1 MAQANSFTRKVFGA
15 TITAMDGLNKE
26 LHITIKSGS
35 IVRAM
40 IWVIFFALLYYIRDL
55 VLVVLAAV
63 VIASA
68 MEPFTAWFGKRHL
81 ARLPAVILMYLALA
95 GIIVGVFYFFLPPL
109 LNDASNFLASAPKY
123 LDSVSIWDPLQK
135 DSLTESKQA
144 VQNLSQDLN
153 QSRQV
158 VSGFSSGLSLSQIIS
173 NVRVAISSL
182 SQGFVGTLSLIFGGV
197 LSSVLI
203 IVLSFYL
210 AVQEDGVTAFLQFVI
225 PDRHEKYIIGL
236 WKRVQVK
243 IGLWMQ
249 GQFILALVVGLL
261 VYLVLAIFGPVL
273 HVGNPVLLAFLA
285 AVFETIPLFG
295 PILSAI
301 PAVSTSYTEGSLST
315 ALIVV
320 GIYLIIH
327 QLENNL
333 IYPLV
338 VKKIVG
344 VPPILVILALII
356 GFKLAGFLGVLL
368 SVPVAAT
375 LMEYFNDLQKNKL
388 PTSA

>member
-1 MAQANSFTRKVFGA
+1 MNESDKD
-15 TITAMDGLNKE
+15 IK
-26 LHITIKSGS
+26 ISIKSGT
-35 IVRAM
+35 IVRAALL
-40 IWVIFFALLYYIRDL
+40 ILFFLVIFYLRDM
-55 VLVVLAAV
+55 VLVVLASV

-68 MEPFTAWFGKRHL
+68 IEPFTIWFGKYRL
-81 ARLPAVILMYLALA
+81 ARLPAVILVYLCLA
-95 GIIVGVFYFFLPPL
+95 GIIAGIFYFFLPPL
-109 LNDASNFLASAPKY
+109 LNDTSNFMAAVPEY
-123 LDSVSIWDPLQK
+123 LDSVSAWNTGGSDLAVSRATIVSDISK
-135 DSLTESKQA
+135 DITESRQA
-144 VQNLSQDLN
+144 VSGLTPSANFSD
-153 QSRQV
+153 V
-158 VSGFSSGLSLSQIIS
+158 VSDIQSALS
-173 NVRVAISSL
+173 NL
-182 SQGFVGTLSLIFGGV
+182 SQGFVKTVSVVFGGL

-210 AVQEDGVTAFLQFVI
+210 AVQEDGVAKFLRLI
-225 PDRHEKYIIGL
+225 TPLRSEKYILGL

-249 GQFILALVVGLL
+249 GQLILAVVIGLL

-301 PAVSTSYTEGSLST
+301 PAVLASYSGGGVGT
-315 ALIVV
+315 ALMVV

-344 VPPILVILALII
+344 VPPILVIISLVI
-356 GFKLAGFLGVLL
+356 GWKLAGFLGLLL
-368 SVPVAAT
+368 SVPVST
-375 LMEYFNDLQKNKL
+375 MLVEYLSDIEKDKHARSL
-388 PTSA
+388 T

>member
-1 MAQANSFTRKVFGA
+1 MEGQNRD
-15 TITAMDGLNKE
+15 I
-26 LHITIKSGS
+26 HISIKSGT
-35 IVRAM
+35 
-40 IWVIFFALLYYIRDL
+40 IFRTIILLLLFVFLYYIRDL

-68 MEPFTAWFGKRHL
+68 IEPFTVWFGKHRV
-81 ARLPAVILMYLALA
+81 ARLPAVILMYLGIA
-95 GIIVGVFYFFLPPL
+95 GIIVGIFYFFLPPL
-109 LNDASNFLASAPKY
+109 LNDLSNFLASTPHY
-123 LDSVSIWDPLQK
+123 LDSISIWDPLQNQ
-135 DSLTESKQA
+135 SVVNSKQA
-144 VQNLSQDLN
+144 VQSLSADLS

-158 VSGFSSGLSLSQIIS
+158 VSNLSSSLSLSQIVA
-173 NVRVAISSL
+173 NVRGAISSL
-182 SQGFVGTLSLIFGGV
+182 SQGFIETLSLVFGGI
-197 LSSVLI
+197 LSSALI

-210 AVQEDGVTAFLQFVI
+210 SVQEDGVTKFLQFVI

-249 GQFILALVVGLL
+249 GQLILAVVVGLL
-261 VYLVLAIFGPVL
+261 VYLVLTIFGQTL
-273 HVGNPVLLAFLA
+273 HVGNPLLLAFLA
-285 AVFETIPLFG
+285 GVFEIIPLFG

-301 PAVSTSYTEGSLST
+301 PAVAASYTDGTLTT
-315 ALIVV
+315 ALVVV

-344 VPPILVILALII
+344 VSPILVILALIV
-356 GFKLAGFLGVLL
+356 GFKLAGFLGVVL
-368 SVPVAAT
+368 SVPIATT
-375 LMEYFNDLQKNKL
+375 LMEYFSDLQKNKL
-388 PTSA
+388 PKNSA

>member
-1 MAQANSFTRKVFGA
+1 MES
-15 TITAMDGLNKE
+15 NKE
-26 LHITIKSGS
+26 IHITVKSGS
-35 IVRAM
+35 IFRA
-40 IWVIFFALLYYIRDL
+40 VIVLIAFVLLYYIRDL

-68 MEPFTAWFGKRHL
+68 MEPFTSWFTAHRIN
-81 ARLPAVILMYLALA
+81 RLLAVIFMYFMLA
-95 GIIVGVFYFFLPPL
+95 GIIGSVFYFFLPPL
-109 LNDASNFLASAPKY
+109 LDDTSNFLSTAPQY
-123 LDSVSIWDPLQK
+123 LDSISFWDPLQK
-135 DSLTESKQA
+135 DSVLESKEA
-144 VQNLSQDLN
+144 VQSLSADLS

-158 VSGFSSGLSLSQIIS
+158 VSGFSSEFSIS
-173 NVRVAISSL
+173 KMINNIRVAISTV
-182 SQGFVGTLSLIFGGV
+182 SQGFIETLSLIFGGI

-210 AVQEDGVTAFLQFVI
+210 AVQEDGVATFLQFVT
-225 PDRHEKYIIGL
+225 PARHEKYIIGL

-249 GQFILALVVGLL
+249 GQLILALVVGLL
-261 VYLVLAIFGPVL
+261 VYLVLTIFGGTL
-273 HVGNPVLLAFLA
+273 HVGNPLLLAFLA
-285 AVFETIPLFG
+285 GVFEIIPLFG

-301 PAVSTSYTEGSLST
+301 PAVASSYSNGSVTT

-320 GIYLIIH
+320 FIYLIIH

-344 VPPILVILALII
+344 VQPILVILALIV

-368 SVPVAAT
+368 SVPVATT
-375 LMEYFNDLQKNKL
+375 LMEYLNDLQKNKL
-388 PTSA
+388 PKANA